1 MESHICCIV
10 YIWEMRPCNCYYKHR
25 SMCEKQVPINYLYFF
40 FSIWW
45 LFFRLNSLSLEFQ
58 SIIYILICFIFHTVY
73 TIHFVIGY
81 CCTGD
86 ANLTLILRICVKYF
100 FNIPHCTAV
109 EVLLCI
115 CPVVQLETSKH
126 FSELSFV
133 DLKMN
138 ARRMWSV
145 LLYLGYL
152 PCNSTKK
159 R

>member
-58 SIIYILICFIFHTVY
+58 SIIYILIYFIFHTVY

-100 FNIPHCTAV
+100 LTFLTVQQLRCFFAYVPCYNLKLQNTFQNW
-109 EVLLCI
+109 VLWI
-115 CPVVQLETSKH
+115 
-126 FSELSFV
+126 
-133 DLKMN
+133 
-138 ARRMWSV
+138 
-145 LLYLGYL
+145 
-152 PCNSTKK
+152 
-159 R
+159 